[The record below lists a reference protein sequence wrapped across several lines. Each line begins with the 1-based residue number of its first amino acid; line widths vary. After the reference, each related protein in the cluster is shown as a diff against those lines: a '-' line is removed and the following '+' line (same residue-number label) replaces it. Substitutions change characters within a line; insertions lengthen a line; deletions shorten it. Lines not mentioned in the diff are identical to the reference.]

1 MIILKQKGF
10 TFIELIIV
18 LTILG
23 LLSSVGLSK
32 FSSTSSF
39 KERGF
44 TDETLTSLR
53 YAHKL
58 ATTSGCHVSVVL
70 NNTNLKL
77 SRWPACKP
85 ADHSVA
91 TSLIRNPNNSGG
103 FSKATP
109 AGISVSSIDLYFDG
123 TGKPFTT
130 SSESALSSVTNIS
143 IGSRTIKLEPET
155 GFTHI

>member
-1 MIILKQKGF
+1 MQKGF

-44 TDETLTSLR
+44 TDGTLTSFR

-58 ATTSGCHVSVVL
+58 ANTSGCHVSVVL

-85 ADHSVA
+85 ADHSVV

-103 FSKATP
+103 FSNATP
-109 AGISVSSIDLYFDG
+109 TGILVSSIDFYFDG

-130 SSESALSSVTNIS
+130 SSESALTSVTNIS

-155 GFTHI
+155 GFTHL